1 METGGGGDGRAA
13 ERGFLVALAAV
24 ALVFF
29 PWVASPFALKQEL
42 TLLLFGVACNWWA
55 WRHPSPAAQMSRPAW
70 IALLFVLAAVGSAL
84 GARNPPVAWSSLS
97 LLALGVLLF
106 LFGHLRLWSPAF
118 PRAFA
123 AMVFWTSVPVAALG
137 LAQAALPGRLDF
149 GLQALGKMA
158 AFSTLGNPQFVAAW
172 LVFALPLAPA
182 IAATSTSRRARSAV
196 LAAAAVAALCLILTR
211 SASGLLALGAA
222 VLVMVAARAR
232 RPFPTRILV
241 GLALAIPLAAVYL
254 GLATHSGRG
263 RIMIWMETIL
273 IWIKHP
279 WLGVGLG
286 QYNLYQLEAQHRF
299 FALGDWTQRFQQ
311 NASFVL
317 DAHNQYLQLLAEQG
331 VIGLGLFVWLV
342 VVVLREARSR
352 ARDPL
357 MGALAAAWCGLL
369 VLFLWNAPLFYAPVL
384 VLFWTTAGILAPS
397 PASVP
402 VAASRRPPILRV
414 ATALWACV
422 AGMLFWGALRAG
434 ALEKRGDALLESGPF
449 PAAVESYEAA
459 LRWTAQNGYLW
470 EKLALAQYFGGDTA
484 AALASLAPARER
496 FGDVGILY
504 LEAEILTRRRE
515 YTRAIPRFAFIR
527 DAFPQHVTPSFAL
540 GQIYREQGDYA
551 RAEAEFVRVLD
562 LPDSRAN
569 LKLDRRKI
577 AIQRALAFRFLAE
590 LRRRE

>member
-1 METGGGGDGRAA
+1 MSRAA
-13 ERGFLVALAAV
+13 G
-24 ALVFF
+24 
-29 PWVASPFALKQEL
+29 
-42 TLLLFGVACNWWA
+42 
-55 WRHPSPAAQMSRPAW
+55 
-70 IALLFVLAAVGSAL
+70 IALLFTLAAAGSGI
-84 GARNPPVAWSSLS
+84 GANLS

-118 PRAFA
+118 PRAFVA
-123 AMVFWTSVPVAALG
+123 TVFWTSLPVAALG

-182 IAATSTSRRARSAV
+182 IVAMSPNRRARIAT
-196 LAAAAVAALCLILTR
+196 LAATMALAACLVVTR
-211 SASGLLALGAA
+211 SASGFLALAA
-222 VLVMVAARAR
+222 AGLVTIALRAPR
-232 RPFPTRILV
+232 AIPPRLV
-241 GLALAIPLAAVYL
+241 GGLALVIPVAALFL

-263 RIMIWMETIL
+263 RIMIWMETLL
-273 IWIKHP
+273 IWIRHP

-299 FALGDWTQRFQQ
+299 FTLGDWTQRFQQ

-317 DAHNQYLQLLAEQG
+317 DAHNQYLHLLAEQG
-331 VIGLGLFVWLV
+331 LLGLALFVWLV
-342 VVVLREARSR
+342 VVVLREAKSR
-352 ARDPL
+352 AARDPL

-384 VLFWTTAGILAPS
+384 VLFWTTAGLLTPIAEHVR
-397 PASVP
+397 SV
-402 VAASRRPPILRV
+402 ASRPSAILRA
-414 ATALWACV
+414 ATALWVCV
-422 AGMLFWGALRAG
+422 AGMLFWSALRAG
-434 ALEKRGDALLESGPF
+434 MFEQRGDALLETGPF
-449 PAAVESYEAA
+449 PAAVQSYEAA
-459 LRWTAQNGYLW
+459 LRWTPQNGYVW
-470 EKLALAQYFGGDTA
+470 EKLALAQYFAGDTA

-504 LEAEILTRRRE
+504 LEAEILTRRGD
-515 YTRAIPRFAFIR
+515 YARAIPRFEFIR

-540 GQIYREQGDYA
+540 GQIYRAQGDYA
-551 RAEAEFVRVLD
+551 RAEAEFVRVLET
-562 LPDSRAN
+562 PDSPAN
-569 LKLDRRKI
+569 LKLDRKKI